1 MIYSG
6 SLYVT
11 KDAKLDIYKT
21 DDPNEAPIETTF
33 ADYYA
38 SFRETFAQNGQ
49 NPDEFYFTGNIIYY
63 DTVKGTYAISKIET
77 HN

>member
-21 DDPNEAPIETTF
+21 DNPNEAPVETTF
-33 ADYYA
+33 GDYHN

-63 DTVKGTYAISKIET
+63 DTVKGTYAISKVEMY
-77 HN
+77 N